1 MGNKQQTTNNKQQ
14 TTNNKQPTTTNNKT
28 NQQPTTNN
36 QQPTTNNQQPTTNNQ
51 TTKQPTTNKQ
61 QQTTN
66 NKQGLVSAL
75 LHHSLRVSSGVE
87 AGQQFSVDEGLGV
100 VDHEEHDNL
109 GDQVSA
115 GLGDDLHVG
124 IHKISDRLH
133 LSLELWIH

>member
-1 MGNKQQTTNNKQQ
+1 LGSGAGVEGGGGDVSDDLESLLARVIHPQHLLPPQR
-14 TTNNKQPTTTNNKT
+14 
-28 NQQPTTNN
+28 
-36 QQPTTNNQQPTTNNQ
+36 
-51 TTKQPTTNKQ
+51 
-61 QQTTN
+61 
-66 NKQGLVSAL
+66 LVSAL

-115 GLGDDLHVG
+115 GLGDNLHVG
-124 IHKISDRLH
+124 IHQISDRLH